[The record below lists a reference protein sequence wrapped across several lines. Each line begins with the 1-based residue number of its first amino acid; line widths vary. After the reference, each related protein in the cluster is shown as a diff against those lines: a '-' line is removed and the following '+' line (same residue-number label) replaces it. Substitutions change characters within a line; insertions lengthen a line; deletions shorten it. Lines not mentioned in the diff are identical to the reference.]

1 MLEDSSQILQ
11 FLTSAAPEF
20 NCRVLAPLL
29 NLDPATLIIPPT
41 NEPFDIML
49 NMIVDSEQVTVKR
62 LAEVLESP
70 PVGCNA
76 LARIVL
82 QHDFYEF
89 SQRYGMFALF
99 IFC

>member
-20 NCRVLAPLL
+20 NYKVLAPLL
-29 NLDPATLIIPPT
+29 NLDPTTLIIPPAD
-41 NEPFDIML
+41 EPFDIML
-49 NMIVDSEQVTVKR
+49 NMIVDSKQVTMKW

-70 PVGCNA
+70 PVECNA

-82 QHDFYEF
+82 QHDFCEF
-89 SQRYGMFALF
+89 SQRYRMFALF